1 MGFPKSVPLVGD
13 AASIHNA
20 VDRSISDLLIL
31 RKIQSDQPLVL
42 PECLTTENLLPKV
55 HAACASRLTL
65 TGALKMASGQDYA
78 LKDVA
83 TAQARMGDF
92 TSATQTLNF
101 ISDRE
106 YGPKSEWFTDLAML
120 AFKSGRGERVA
131 DLLSRAMACTNS
143 APDDQVRSQWI
154 QRVMLA
160 RAETGDVPSA
170 LEYANE
176 LSDKHRIKFLDQ
188 IATIQAKGGDISG
201 AERTES
207 QLPEAYVM
215 SSAAEIALAKVKAGD
230 FVGASRT
237 ATWQEEAQISIMRA
251 QTKAGDLEGALSK
264 VAKLKAPKMQVDA
277 LVGIAQGLL
286 DSSLSVGNETSGLG
300 ETRRASHRTPL
311 SRLN

>member
-1 MGFPKSVPLVGD
+1 
-13 AASIHNA
+13 
-20 VDRSISDLLIL
+20 
-31 RKIQSDQPLVL
+31 
-42 PECLTTENLLPKV
+42 
-55 HAACASRLTL
+55 
-65 TGALKMASGQDYA
+65 
-78 LKDVA
+78 
-83 TAQARMGDF
+83 
-92 TSATQTLNF
+92 
-101 ISDRE
+101 
-106 YGPKSEWFTDLAML
+106 
-120 AFKSGRGERVA
+120 
-131 DLLSRAMACTNS
+131 
-143 APDDQVRSQWI
+143 
-154 QRVMLA
+154 MLA

-176 LSDKHRIKFLDQ
+176 LSDKDRIKFLDQ

-201 AERTES
+201 AERTAS

-251 QTKAGDLEGALSK
+251 QTKAGDLEGALSE

-300 ETRRASHRTPL
+300 ETRRASH
-311 SRLN
+311 